1 MQFPLGQA
9 QVQRQLLMAK
19 AIILE
24 GFDVTVLCR
33 YGIHKESDGISK
45 EGFHEGVHYIYCSG
59 NSVRPDSYFR
69 RNLLKFKGLFNE
81 YRNYMEFSKNGQLA
95 GALVS
100 TNKFYNILFYF
111 LLGKIFGI
119 ITVVDNVEYWTANNS
134 IKGWKRFDKYLYD
147 KFYFHFTDKIICI
160 SDFLIGK
167 VNKASQPKTIKIPA
181 ITDFD
186 KFRKSGTLPIV
197 KSRYFLFCG
206 SKAYSKIIDFVI
218 SSFEILNQKDFSLV
232 LVTAKTPDLIE
243 RIDKSQLKD
252 QIKVMTEI
260 PYNDLVNLY
269 SSSEALII
277 PMRNNDQDK
286 ARFPHKIGEYC
297 AACRP
302 IITNKVG
309 EINNYF
315 NESNSYLCSEYDT
328 DEYADAMAEIIS
340 DPVHAKDVAEQSY
353 QTGLMHFN
361 YRSYSK
367 SIINLFVQV

>member
-33 YGIHKESDGISK
+33 YGIHSESDGISK

-59 NSVRPDSYFR
+59 TSVRPDSCFR

-81 YRNYMEFSKNGQLA
+81 YRYYREFSKNGQLA

-147 KFYFHFTDKIICI
+147 KFYFHFADKIICI

-167 VNKASQPKTIKIPA
+167 VNKASKHKTIKIPA

-186 KFRKSGTLPIV
+186 KFRKSSTLPIV
-197 KSRYFLFCG
+197 KSGYFLFCG
-206 SKAYSKIIDFVI
+206 SKAYSEIIDFVI
-218 SSFEILNQKDFSLV
+218 SSFEILNLREFRLV
-232 LVTAKTPDLIE
+232 LITAKTPGLTE

-252 QIKVMTEI
+252 RIMVKEDI
-260 PYNDLVNLY
+260 PYDDLVNLFTN
-269 SSSEALII
+269 SEALII

-286 ARFPHKIGEYC
+286 ARFPHKIAEYC
-297 AACRP
+297 AAGRP
-302 IITNKVG
+302 VITNKVG

-315 NESNSYLCSEYDT
+315 NEFNSYLCSEYDT
-328 DEYADAMAEIIS
+328 TEYSDAMERIIS
-340 DPVHAKDVAEQSY
+340 DPVHARDVAENSY
-353 QTGLMHFN
+353 QTGLKHFN

-367 SIINLFVQV
+367 SIANLFRQI